1 MPRPFIMR
9 QVGSSPV
16 AAVFK
21 PAGVPAAALRWVR
34 MTLDEY
40 EAVRLID
47 GLGLDQ
53 AAAAARMGVSR
64 PTVTRIVGRA
74 RAKVAQMLSFGSALA
89 IEGGPVIGPV
99 PPPGPGPVGRGW
111 TRPPAGPPSGG
122 RGFGRRR
129 ARGRRGY
136 RGGRGP
142 NE

>member
-21 PAGVPAAALRWVR
+21 PAGVPAASLRWVR

-47 GLGLDQ
+47 GEGLDQ

-64 PTVTRIVGRA
+64 PTVTRIIGRA
-74 RAKVAQMLSFGSALA
+74 RAKVAHVLSFGAALA
-89 IEGGPVIGPV
+89 IEGGPVIGP
-99 PPPGPGPVGRGW
+99 PAAPGMTPRGRRWTGPA
-111 TRPPAGPPSGG
+111 AGPPGGG
-122 RGFGRRR
+122 RGFGRG
-129 ARGRRGY
+129 RGRRGY

-142 NE
+142 NG